1 MKEGVKRV
9 CVVGVGVAVFLEDS
23 SAVSLK
29 MLNAY
34 TLVKALPF
42 SVAEILM
49 CAQRS
54 IYKHC

>member
-1 MKEGVKRV
+1 MKRV

-23 SAVSLK
+23 SAVFLK